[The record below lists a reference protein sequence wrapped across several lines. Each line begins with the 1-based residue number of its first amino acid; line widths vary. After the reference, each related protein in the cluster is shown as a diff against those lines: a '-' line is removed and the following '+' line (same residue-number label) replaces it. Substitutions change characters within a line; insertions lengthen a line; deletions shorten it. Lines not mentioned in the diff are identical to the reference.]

1 MSKTRKRKFLKKSK
15 KALLIKRKPIIKGTR
30 NVRNKRLLIKK
41 TKKSH
46 K

>member
-1 MSKTRKRKFLKKSK
+1 MSKTRKRKYLKKSK
-15 KALLIKRKPIIKGTR
+15 KAFLIKRKPIIRGTR
-30 NVRNKRLLIKK
+30 NIRNKRLLTKK